1 MNVTRNI
8 EIEGENGRPILID
21 TLYQETSENLP
32 VIIFCHGFKG
42 FKDWGAWDLMGLAF
56 ARSLSIS
63 TPLNDHGVEG
73 KAGYLFIKFNYSHNG
88 GTKEQ
93 PIDFPDLEAFGNN
106 NYSIELRDTKRV
118 LDWLKQSDLPAT
130 NDITLIGHSRAGG
143 IATIV
148 ASKDHRVTR
157 LVTMASVAHYDQRF
171 PQGEELQKWKQNGV
185 YYIKNGRTQQ
195 EMPLYYQFYEDFQR
209 NSDQLNII
217 KAARNLKVPHLIIH
231 GDADP
236 TVAVQDSH
244 DLKAASL
251 KSELRILRGTDH
263 VFGASHPWD
272 KDHLPADLRQVVQCV
287 LNFIDA

>member
-1 MNVTRNI
+1 MNITINI
-8 EIEGENGRPILID
+8 EIKGENDRPILID
-21 TLYQETSENLP
+21 TFHHETSEKLP

-56 ARSLSIS
+56 A
-63 TPLNDHGVEG
+63 

-106 NYSIELRDTKRV
+106 NYSIEVRDTKRV
-118 LDWLKQSDLPAT
+118 LDWLQQSDLPAT
-130 NDITLIGHSRAGG
+130 DEITLMGHSRAGG

-148 ASKDHRVTR
+148 ASKDDRVTR

-171 PQGEELQKWKQNGV
+171 PKGEELQEWKENGV

-195 EMPLYYQFYEDFQR
+195 EMPLYYQFYEDFQA
-209 NSDQLNII
+209 NSVQLDII
-217 KAARNLKVPHLIIH
+217 KAASNLTIPHFIVH

-236 TVAVQDSH
+236 TVAVQDAY
-244 DLKAASL
+244 DLKEASPQ
-251 KSELRILRGTDH
+251 SELRILRGADH
-263 VFGASHPWD
+263 AFGASHPWD
-272 KDHLPADLRQVVQCV
+272 KNHMPNDLRQVMQCV
-287 LNFIDA
+287 LNFIQAD

>member
-21 TLYQETSENLP
+21 TFHQKTSENLP

-56 ARSLSIS
+56 ARSLS
-63 TPLNDHGVEG
+63 GVEG

-93 PIDFPDLEAFGNN
+93 PIDFLDLEAFGKN
-106 NYSIELRDTKRV
+106 NYSIEVRDTKRV
-118 LDWLKQSDLPAT
+118 LNWLKQSDLPAKG
-130 NDITLIGHSRAGG
+130 DITLIGHSRAGG

-148 ASKDHRVTR
+148 ASDDSRVTR

-171 PQGEELQKWKQNGV
+171 PQGEELQKWKHNGV

-195 EMPLYYQFYEDFQR
+195 EMPLYFQFYEDFQS
-209 NSDQLNII
+209 NSDQLNITQ
-217 KAARNLKVPHLIIH
+217 AARKLRIPHLIIH

-236 TVAVQDSH
+236 TVAVQDAH
-244 DLKAASL
+244 DLKEANPQ
-251 KSELRILRGTDH
+251 SELRILRGADH

-272 KDHLPADLRQVVQCV
+272 KDHMPNDLRQAVQCM
-287 LNFIDA
+287 LNFLKK